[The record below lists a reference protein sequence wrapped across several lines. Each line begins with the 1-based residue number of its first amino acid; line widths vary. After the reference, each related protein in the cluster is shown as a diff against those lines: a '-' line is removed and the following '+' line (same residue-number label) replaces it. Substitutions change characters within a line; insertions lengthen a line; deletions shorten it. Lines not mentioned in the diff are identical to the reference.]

1 MIFSGETLT
10 AECVNISQVSQLT
23 SLRSDLNSLI
33 LRGCNLQA
41 NSSSIHYWDNL
52 ASLDHLEITHC
63 DNASEIFDNFKF
75 FTKLRSLTVR
85 ESSSDSID
93 IACSALRSL
102 EYLDLSDNV
111 LKKFTPPSCPQSG
124 PLKTLKLSGNEL
136 SELDWA
142 DLEIFPHLQSVN
154 LSSNPGLAVVR
165 PPSREFPQVSVLDL
179 SFAEGLETLCNTLL
193 LSLPNLTSLHL
204 TGVRLT
210 NIPPA
215 LLNLPVSK
223 GFQLQKISPLC
234 SCDLV
239 SLVRLN
245 INITCQ
251 MPGDEMM
258 ELSTEQEL
266 VDRLGCIRAE
276 IVVAQE
282 EFEVLEPG
290 VEVMLDCEAK
300 GSPQPTILWLTPRHE
315 LLTFRHDLSD
325 HCDQLQQHVL
335 SDTIGDYTSW
345 EGHFNILGNGSLII
359 DHFGWRDR
367 GQYQCYADNM
377 LANSSSSTLIS
388 LDHGYRQVVYLWSL
402 LYGLVTAVSFLGK
415 KY

>member
-1 MIFSGETLT
+1 MT

-23 SLRSDLNSLI
+23 SLRSDLTSLN
-33 LRGCNLQA
+33 LLGCNLQA
-41 NSSSIHYWDNL
+41 NSSSVDSWDNL
-52 ASLDHLEITHC
+52 ASLDHLQITHC

-93 IACSALRSL
+93 VACSALTSL
-102 EYLDLSDNV
+102 EYLDLSDNF

-124 PLKTLKLSGNEL
+124 ALKTLKLSGNDL

-154 LSSNPGLAVVR
+154 LSSNPGLAVMR
-165 PPSREFPQVSVLDL
+165 PPSREFTQVSVLDL
-179 SFAEGLETLCNTLL
+179 SYDEGLDTLCNTVL

-215 LLNLPVSK
+215 LLSLPVSE
-223 GFQLQKISPLC
+223 GFHLEKIRPLC
-234 SCDLV
+234 SCELV

-245 INITCQ
+245 MSITCQ
-251 MPGDEMM
+251 QGGEMM
-258 ELSTEQEL
+258 ELNTEQEL
-266 VDRLGCIRAE
+266 VDRLGCVPAK
-276 IVVAQE
+276 IVVGQE

-290 VEVMLDCEAK
+290 VEVMLNCEVE
-300 GSPQPTILWLTPRHE
+300 GSPPPTILWLTPRHE
-315 LLTFRHDLSD
+315 LLTFRHDLRD

-345 EGHFNILGNGSLII
+345 EGHFNILNNGSLLI

-377 LANSSSSTLIS
+377 LANSSNTTLIS
-388 LDHGYRQVVYLWSL
+388 LDHQYRQVVYLWSL

-415 KY
+415 KYITI